1 VSLGAAPPPRTA
13 VSEPA
18 SRGFIR
24 PPSDV
29 HPLLAVAYVMLPLA
43 ILASVAVAVWVL
55 GQQYSELAHPEAG
68 LRVDLTQAGLAPSL
82 YAGGIVALEAITVLG
97 FLLVAAGIAWR
108 RAEDWMALFVAL
120 LLAAFGAA
128 IPGTCYALTVTRPI
142 WSVPGGPL
150 QALGWLLLLPF
161 ACLFPDGHF
170 VPSWSRY
177 ILPLWVVW
185 VVIFFAG
192 AGALTEGTSI
202 LFALTFL
209 VWAGGL
215 GAGVLAQLYRYR
227 SVSTIAQQQQTKWVV
242 LGFALVIPG
251 LGVALVP
258 HIAALTLGHP
268 VVSGIAFQL
277 ASLAIFCAAAL
288 LIPLALGIA
297 ILRHQLWD
305 IDLLINRTL
314 IYGILTALL
323 AGIYGSSI
331 ALLQLIVRAI
341 TGQTSDAVIVVST
354 LGTAA
359 LVQPLRQR
367 VRRAIASRFYRR
379 EYDAA
384 RTIATFGEALR
395 HEVDLAM
402 LADTLVSI
410 AEKTM
415 QPAHVSLWLSK
426 PEEAASRQP
435 GAGVRADGR
444 GN

>member
-1 VSLGAAPPPRTA
+1 MSLGATPSQHNKGGERPSPGT
-13 VSEPA
+13 
-18 SRGFIR
+18 R

-29 HPLLAVAYVMLPLA
+29 HPLLAIAYVVLPLA
-43 ILASVAVAVWVL
+43 MLASAAVAVWVL
-55 GQQYSELAHPEAG
+55 GQQYSELAHPSAG
-68 LRVDLTQAGLAPSL
+68 LREQLAQAGLAPGL
-82 YAGGIVALEAITVLG
+82 YAGGIVALEAITALG
-97 FLLVAAGIAWR
+97 FLLVAAAIAWR
-108 RAEDWMALFVAL
+108 RAESWMALFVAFML
-120 LLAAFGAA
+120 VAFGAA
-128 IPGTCYALTVTRPI
+128 LPGTCYALTVTRPI

-161 ACLFPDGHF
+161 ACLFPDGRF

-177 ILPLWVVW
+177 ILPLWVAW

-192 AGALTEGTSI
+192 AGALTEGTPI

-215 GAGVLAQLYRYR
+215 GAGVLAQIYRYR
-227 SVSTIAQQQQTKWVV
+227 AVSTIVQQQQTKWVV
-242 LGFALVIPG
+242 LGFALAIPW

-258 HIAALTLGHP
+258 HIAALTLGQP
-268 VVSGIAFQL
+268 LVSGVVFQL

-305 IDLLINRTL
+305 IDVLISRTL
-314 IYGILTALL
+314 VYGLLTALL
-323 AGIYGSSI
+323 AAIYGSSI
-331 ALLQLIVRAI
+331 ALLQLVVRAI

-384 RTIATFGEALR
+384 RTIAIFSEALR
-395 HEVDLAM
+395 QEVDLAM
-402 LADTLVSI
+402 LTEALVGI

-415 QPAHVSLWLSK
+415 QPAHVSLWLRT
-426 PEEAASRQP
+426 PEETVSKEP
-435 GAGVRADGR
+435 GARSRADLA
-444 GN
+444 